1 LIGWAAFGKEVSINL
16 KASMKIKRKIKDEYI
31 LPVITYGND
40 KMGIE
45 QSYDGETCG
54 CTAKNGTPN
63 TRYYTLRDRK
73 RKTWI
78 RKETG
83 VSDIVN
89 AIRIA
94 KDRLADL
101 IAWVS
106 DNRWTIRTTKWT
118 SRDWTRERVVQ
129 KHDGEMKSRKS
140 LELHG

>member
-1 LIGWAAFGKEVSINL
+1 
-16 KASMKIKRKIKDEYI
+16 MKIKRKIKDKYI

-73 RKTWI
+73 RKTCI

-83 VSDIVN
+83 VR
-89 AIRIA
+89 AISST
-94 KDRLADL
+94 LSGL
-101 IAWVS
+101 Q
-106 DNRWTIRTTKWT
+106 RT
-118 SRDWTRERVVQ
+118 DWQIT
-129 KHDGEMKSRKS
+129 
-140 LELHG
+140 